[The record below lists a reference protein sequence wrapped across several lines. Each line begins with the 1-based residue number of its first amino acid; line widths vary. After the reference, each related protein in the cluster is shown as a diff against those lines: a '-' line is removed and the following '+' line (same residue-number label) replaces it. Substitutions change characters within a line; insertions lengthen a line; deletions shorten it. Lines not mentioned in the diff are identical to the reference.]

1 MPALE
6 LVANLATGVK
16 KDTSSHWLIGGQ
28 SLLRVQ
34 VAWLRVLR
42 RLQSWN
48 ILNIMGL
55 SSRFQK
61 FSEEKVN
68 WSGNTAWKIIDGW
81 PTDYDEKQL
90 IYDAKIPHFYICH
103 PIYILW
109 LVYTSCEEGDR
120 SYFCKS
126 DNNCMTF
133 LTSSHIVNELKIA
146 DFNMCQ
152 PNLFPEEEIGGKENQ
167 FHIAT

>member
-6 LVANLATGVK
+6 LVANLATGLK

-28 SLLRVQ
+28 SLLSVQ

-90 IYDAKIPHFYICH
+90 IYYEKILHFYICH
-103 PIYILW
+103 LLYSLTGLHFMW
-109 LVYTSCEEGDR
+109 GR
-120 SYFCKS
+120 WSYFPKS
-126 DNNCMTF
+126 DNDCVTF

-152 PNLFPEEEIGGKENQ
+152 PNLFPEEERGGKENQ